1 MIGGEV
7 ACMMRYSVGGGVACD
22 DIMYRVERVPRMTTP
37 WGQSCNDD
45 TPWRQSCT
53 HDDAGGRVARM
64 MTWKLKIS

>member
-1 MIGGEV
+1 MHDEIL
-7 ACMMRYSVGGGVACD
+7 CRGGVACD

-53 HDDAGGRVARM
+53 HDDVVEFDIARNPS
-64 MTWKLKIS
+64 MTTH